1 MAIVWELSAPILRQH
16 SYQSDCTADRVLLLL
31 DRRCFYGRRAMTGDA
46 EPPGRA
52 IILVLL
58 VAALT
63 GSCGHIRVAGDGS
76 EPDGRLGEG

>member
-1 MAIVWELSAPILRQH
+1 
-16 SYQSDCTADRVLLLL
+16 
-31 DRRCFYGRRAMTGDA
+31 MTGDA
-46 EPPGRA
+46 EPAGRA